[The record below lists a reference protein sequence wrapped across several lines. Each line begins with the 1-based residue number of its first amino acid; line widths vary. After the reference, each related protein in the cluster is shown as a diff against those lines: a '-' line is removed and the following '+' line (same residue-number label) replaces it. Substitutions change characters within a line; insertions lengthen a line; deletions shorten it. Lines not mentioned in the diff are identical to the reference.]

1 MFQCIRSSSST
12 SRGAKKINKE
22 TEELGYGLAEGVE
35 AVAQGDADAGRHGH
49 QTDGTLERLGVGHG
63 VALLGVDQ
71 PQVVVVSS
79 LGRQRLRQQRLRQ
92 QRLGRDR
99 LGCDFVSRRFRK
111 DKDRAAWIPLAH
123 ERKKKQSTAELVDF
137 WLKLRGRNRPQHVCG
152 KRKTRGSPTRNVVPN
167 KSMKRRRWS
176 PFFSSKNCLY
186 RTLYSLKQLRKQ
198 QETTASEHK

>member
-176 PFFSSKNCLY
+176 PFFFFEKL
-186 RTLYSLKQLRKQ
+186 SLQNTIFTQTAEK
-198 QETTASEHK
+198 TTRNNSE

>member
-79 LGRQRLRQQRLRQ
+79 LGRQRLRQQRL
-92 QRLGRDR
+92 GRDR

-123 ERKKKQSTAELVDF
+123 ERKKNSRRQS
-137 WLKLRGRNRPQHVCG
+137 
-152 KRKTRGSPTRNVVPN
+152 
-167 KSMKRRRWS
+167 WS
-176 PFFSSKNCLY
+176 IFG
-186 RTLYSLKQLRKQ
+186 
-198 QETTASEHK
+198 